1 MKCAG
6 HILRES
12 FKSGFRPCHSVFI
25 GVGDIFRSGFFM
37 CDHFEFKY
45 WRGRR
50 GRSSR
55 PDDRPQVSC
64 EHTILLEDTTLAPRI
79 YFLLY
84 TKVGLFISFS
94 GCLGLLAGV
103 CRFWRVSGGV
113 GGPLTVPTWF
123 GCRAGAGGRVCHCVC
138 VCVCHCVC
146 ECVCV
151 NVCSDISFSEVLGLF
166 DAVKGCLGCWRAL
179 VTPHVL

>member
-1 MKCAG
+1 MKCPG
-6 HILRES
+6 YMLRES

-25 GVGDIFRSGFFM
+25 GVGDIFRPGLFT

-64 EHTILLEDTTLAPRI
+64 EHTILLEDTTLTPRI

-103 CRFWRVSGGV
+103 CRFWRVFGGV
-113 GGPLTVPTWF
+113 GGPSSLPTCF
-123 GCRAGAGGRVCHCVC
+123 RFRHVNQTYVCVWCVCVWCVCVWCVC
-138 VCVCHCVC
+138 VCVV
-146 ECVCV
+146 CVCV
-151 NVCSDISFSEVLGLF
+151 
-166 DAVKGCLGCWRAL
+166 
-179 VTPHVL
+179 